1 MAEARLRLSEEQIA
15 RIEDITYRGS
25 RVEVCQTKNELRIY
39 EISYKLVRMDNTS
52 Q

>member
-15 RIEDITYRGS
+15 RIEDITNRGS

-39 EISYKLVRMDNTS
+39 EISCKLVRMDNTR